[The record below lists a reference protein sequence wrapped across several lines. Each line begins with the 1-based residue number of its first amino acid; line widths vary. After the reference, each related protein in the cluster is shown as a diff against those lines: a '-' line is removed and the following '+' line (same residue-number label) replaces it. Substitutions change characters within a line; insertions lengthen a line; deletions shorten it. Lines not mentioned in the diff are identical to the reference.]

1 MTAPK
6 QITIDDI
13 TYNLVPVEQP
23 EQEERVVGWPEPGT
37 HGYVLEQCAFTG
49 RVGVVSFAESESAVV
64 SPVILSKPHA
74 DAFAEALN
82 TWLLLMVQPGKVNPS
97 PGAYFIGER
106 GIVRRAV
113 EDSNCEEWRTW
124 TSAFYE
130 SEDAARA
137 AREAVGGI
145 PAIDAM
151 RRGLHMVGAE

>member
-1 MTAPK
+1 MTTPK
-6 QITIDDI
+6 QITIGDT

-23 EQEERVVGWPEPGT
+23 KQGRAVVGYAEDCLMHYCIMQEP
-37 HGYVLEQCAFTG
+37 TG
-49 RVGVVSFAESESAVV
+49 FFSSTPFSIYGRTSD
-64 SPVILSKPHA
+64 PVILSKPHA